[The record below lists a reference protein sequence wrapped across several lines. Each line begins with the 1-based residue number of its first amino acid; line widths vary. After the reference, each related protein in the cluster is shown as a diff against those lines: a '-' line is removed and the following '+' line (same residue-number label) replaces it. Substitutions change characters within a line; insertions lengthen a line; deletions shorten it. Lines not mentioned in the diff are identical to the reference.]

1 MNKRSV
7 GVRFH
12 YVESQDSDSKEPKMT
27 IFDGLPLFSSH
38 QLSPA
43 ASHFH
48 SFPPSLLFHPSIF
61 FCSLIPSPP
70 SSFRE
75 SSVPT
80 RRRP

>member
-12 YVESQDSDSKEPKMT
+12 YVKSQDSDSKEPKTT

-38 QLSPA
+38 QLNPA

-48 SFPPSLLFHPSIF
+48 SSPLPPIYIFLFPPSLPSLLFQRVISTH
-61 FCSLIPSPP
+61 
-70 SSFRE
+70 
-75 SSVPT
+75 
-80 RRRP
+80 

>member
-12 YVESQDSDSKEPKMT
+12 YVESQDSDSKEPKTT

-48 SFPPSLLFHPSIF
+48 SPPLLSHPSIF
-61 FCSLIPSPP
+61 FCSLLPSPP
-70 SSFRE
+70 SSFIE

-80 RRRP
+80 RRWP

>member
-12 YVESQDSDSKEPKMT
+12 YVESQDSDSKEPKTT

-48 SFPPSLLFHPSIF
+48 SPSPPLPPIYIFLFPPSLPSLLFQRVISTH
-61 FCSLIPSPP
+61 
-70 SSFRE
+70 
-75 SSVPT
+75 
-80 RRRP
+80 

>member
-12 YVESQDSDSKEPKMT
+12 YVKSQDSDSIEPKTT

-48 SFPPSLLFHPSIF
+48 SFPPLLPLPPIYIFLFPPSLPSLLFHRVIS
-61 FCSLIPSPP
+61 
-70 SSFRE
+70 
-75 SSVPT
+75 T
-80 RRRP
+80 H